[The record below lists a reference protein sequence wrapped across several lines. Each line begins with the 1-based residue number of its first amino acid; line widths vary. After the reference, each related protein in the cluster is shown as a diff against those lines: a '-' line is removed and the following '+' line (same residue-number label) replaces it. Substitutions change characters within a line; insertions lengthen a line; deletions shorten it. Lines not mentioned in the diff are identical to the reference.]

1 MKYIIIVIILAL
13 TSCTDKIYN
22 TTTVVNECTPDT
34 VMTIELV
41 GGYTYYT
48 VMDTAKYMFDD
59 VARFYDRNAD
69 TLTYRGKGLIDYQ
82 YNPLN
87 IRIRMSDGSNLKG
100 SIIKVR
106 ATSK

>member
-1 MKYIIIVIILAL
+1 MRYIIIVIILAL
-13 TSCTDKIYN
+13 TSCSDKIYN
-22 TTTVVNECTPDT
+22 TTVIEGGQDT
-34 VMTIELV
+34 VMTIELS
-41 GGYTYYT
+41 GGYTTYQA
-48 VMDTAKYMFDD
+48 MDTVKYLFDD
-59 VARFYDRNAD
+59 IARFYDRNAD

-82 YNPLN
+82 YNELN